1 MTTYHQFAVISSLA
15 FGPLRSLREKHR
27 LIAVHFARKLPL
39 TVALPLPAYID
50 FGQNLVDSID
60 GPLLVA
66 RVDGVAVDGQFTLM
80 ELELIEPYLFLS
92 TNTFATRNF
101 VDAIARNLKGTSL
114 RYSPVL
120 LGGKAA

>member
-39 TVALPLPAYID
+39 TLPAYID